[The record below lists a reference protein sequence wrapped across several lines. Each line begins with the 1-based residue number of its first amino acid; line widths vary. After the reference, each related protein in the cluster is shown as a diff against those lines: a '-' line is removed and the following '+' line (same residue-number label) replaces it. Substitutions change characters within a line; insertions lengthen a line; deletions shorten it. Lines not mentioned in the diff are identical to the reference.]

1 MSSSLAR
8 TTLPLCALLAACTG
22 EIGDSGTKPQTSVA
36 GGPATAGESSES
48 GEPCTGAALVPARVR
63 KLTDA
68 QYARVVGDLL
78 PQVRLPNIATPGSEL
93 SLIKDSSELV
103 VRGPLAA
110 QYWDGAFAIAKQAA
124 ADPASLT
131 GCTPALLDAAAQR
144 GCARAFVDAFGQRVF
159 RRPLSEQDAQPLLAV
174 YDVGAET
181 SFAKGIELV
190 VASLLQSADF
200 LYRSELGA
208 AGEVGTEVTLTPYEV
223 ASLLSFML
231 VGSAPDVELY
241 AAAQAGTLA
250 TDAGIAQ
257 QVTRLLGLPAAQQHL
272 TGVFTEV
279 LGAEGALTSQRDP
292 QAFPQLDLSLRQAMA
307 DEIHAFVR
315 DNVFAARP
323 LSDLFT
329 SREAL
334 VTDNLAAFYGV
345 SHSGPASLVL
355 LPADQRGGILSRG
368 AALLSLPTGSRAVHR
383 GLFIAS
389 NYLCRVLSPPPA
401 SVQAEITQT
410 LALGLDERQL
420 SELRASK
427 PVCAGC
433 HANFDSL
440 GLAFEHYDFIGK
452 YLAERDGALVDAH
465 GTLNNTDVDGP
476 FADVVE
482 LGALLAKSKD
492 VAMCL
497 PQRIAAQALGLTLDD
512 GEKCAVQQLVEPWAR
527 SDTRLGALVP
537 RLTQS
542 RFFLHR
548 SRVN

>member
-1 MSSSLAR
+1 MSSSLAP
-8 TTLPLCALLAACTG
+8 TTLLPLCALLAACTG
-22 EIGDSGTKPQTSVA
+22 IAESGTKPQ
-36 GGPATAGESSES
+36 GGPADEQPPGSSEPS
-48 GEPCTGAALVPARVR
+48 GQCTGAALVPARVR

-68 QYARVVGDLL
+68 QYARVIGDLL
-78 PQVRLPNIATPGSEL
+78 PQVTLPNVATPGSEL
-93 SLIKDSSELV
+93 SLIKDSSEFV

-124 ADPASLT
+124 ADPARLT
-131 GCTPALLDAAAQR
+131 GCTPTPTDAAAQR
-144 GCARAFVDAFGQRVF
+144 SCARTFVDAFGKKVF
-159 RRPLSEQDAQPLLAV
+159 RRPLSEEDAAPLLAV

-208 AGEVGTEVTLTPYEV
+208 ADEAGPEVTLTAYEV
-223 ASLLSFML
+223 ASLLSFMFL
-231 VGSAPDVELY
+231 GSAPDTELY
-241 AAAQAGTLA
+241 AAAEAGTLA
-250 TDAGIAQ
+250 TDAGIAE
-257 QVTRLLGLPAAQQHL
+257 QVTRLLDSPAVQQHL

-279 LGAEGALTSQRDP
+279 LGAEGALTSQRDA
-292 QAFPQLDLSLRQAMA
+292 QAFPELDLPLRQAMA
-307 DEIHAFVR
+307 DEVHAFVR

-345 SHSGPASLVL
+345 SHSGPASLVQ

-368 AALLSLPTGSRAVHR
+368 ATLLSLPTGSRAVHR
-383 GLFIAS
+383 GLFIAN

-410 LALGLDERQL
+410 LALGLDERQV

-440 GLAFEHYDFIGK
+440 GLAFEHYDLIGK
-452 YLAERDGALVDAH
+452 YLTERDGVLVDAH
-465 GTLNNTDVDGP
+465 GSLNNTDVDGP

-492 VAMCL
+492 VALCL
-497 PQRIAAQALGLTLDD
+497 PQRVAPVALGLTLDD
-512 GEKCAVQQLVEPWAR
+512 AEKCAIKQLVEPWAR
-527 SDTRLGALVP
+527 GDTRLGALVP
-537 RLTQS
+537 LLAQS
-542 RFFLHR
+542 RFFLR
-548 SRVN
+548 RNRVN